1 MTIAPGE
8 TARFSDEVYAE
19 RLSRA
24 ADAASSR
31 GLDALLI
38 TPSID
43 FRYLLGYTPPP
54 LERLTC
60 LVVRPDQVPILVV
73 PRLELPLAVQEMGEL
88 AGRVEA
94 APWDEGSD
102 PYQAVR
108 GLLGGARRV
117 GVQDQMWARHAL
129 RLRAALDPV
138 EVVEAGPAISA
149 LRRIKSADEIFRLRR
164 AAQVADTVMLAATG
178 TPLTGTTE
186 RELSERIRYLLV
198 LYGHETADFAIV
210 GSGPNS
216 ASPHHVA
223 TERQIAD
230 GDAVVVDLGGTRL
243 DYCSDTTRTAFC
255 GDPPREFEELHAV
268 LQRAQAAACAS
279 VRPGI
284 TASSVD
290 RVAREIISEA
300 GYGEFFIHRTG
311 HGIGMET
318 HEDPYI
324 IDGNEEVLEPGM
336 AFSVEPGIYLP
347 DRWGARIEDIVIV
360 TDEGGERLNTTA
372 TDLYLVG

>member
-1 MTIAPGE
+1 MPSGSPGPR
-8 TARFSDEVYAE
+8 TPR
-19 RLSRA
+19 
-24 ADAASSR
+24 SSR
-31 GLDALLI
+31 ELDALLI

-108 GLLGGARRV
+108 GLLRRGAAGGGPGPDVGAPRPAAASSARPGRAGRGGA
-117 GVQDQMWARHAL
+117 GHL
-129 RLRAALDPV
+129 SPAAHQ
-138 EVVEAGPAISA
+138 G
-149 LRRIKSADEIFRLRR
+149 ADEIFRLRR

-210 GSGPNS
+210 ASGPNS
-216 ASPHHVA
+216 ASPHH
-223 TERQIAD
+223 E
-230 GDAVVVDLGGTRL
+230 
-243 DYCSDTTRTAFC
+243 
-255 GDPPREFEELHAV
+255 PR
-268 LQRAQAAACAS
+268 
-279 VRPGI
+279 PNG
-284 TASSVD
+284 
-290 RVAREIISEA
+290 
-300 GYGEFFIHRTG
+300 
-311 HGIGMET
+311 
-318 HEDPYI
+318 
-324 IDGNEEVLEPGM
+324 
-336 AFSVEPGIYLP
+336 
-347 DRWGARIEDIVIV
+347 
-360 TDEGGERLNTTA
+360 
-372 TDLYLVG
+372 